1 MNKLE
6 KMKLDVRKMKINT
19 TKESIIIPSILRTFL
34 SIFMVF
40 IYFLLIFVPCN
51 ASQNYKHQIVFLQKI
66 NHMKDFINDWKLMLL
81 MSLTLG
87 LAPFVPEPHLF
98 GKIRWI
104 VGGAVGMQP
113 ADWFDFLMHATP
125 WILLIRIGILKTM
138 KK

>member
-1 MNKLE
+1 
-6 KMKLDVRKMKINT
+6 
-19 TKESIIIPSILRTFL
+19 
-34 SIFMVF
+34 
-40 IYFLLIFVPCN
+40 
-51 ASQNYKHQIVFLQKI
+51 
-66 NHMKDFINDWKLMLL
+66 MKDFINDWKLMLL